1 MRKVLAPAI
10 VVLLVGAQHLL
21 LPAPARAA
29 ALPDP
34 GPAADEPPAVE
45 HQPAPCTVPDKPVSL
60 CAAISDDGNVATA
73 RLYFRRAGE
82 DYYAFVNMAF
92 TGVSYCGTIP
102 GPREKTKA
110 IEYYVQAVDDN
121 YQPQRTSTYRL
132 AVQPEGVCEFP
143 PVEKDAAKAAAI
155 KVLATN
161 RKQGKKLDDGFG
173 ATGVTFVP
181 LP

>member
-10 VVLLVGAQHLL
+10 VLLLVGAQHLL
-21 LPAPARAA
+21 LPAAPARADDA
-29 ALPDP
+29 
-34 GPAADEPPAVE
+34 PAVE
-45 HQPAPCTVPDKPVSL
+45 HQPASCTVPEKAVSL
-60 CAAISDDGNVATA
+60 CAAISDDGNVAAA

-82 DYYAFVNMAF
+82 DYYAYVNMAF
-92 TGVSYCGTIP
+92 TGVSYCGTLP

-110 IEYYVQAVDDN
+110 IEYYVQAVDDS
-121 YQPQRTSTYRL
+121 YQPSRTSTYRL

-143 PVEKDAAKAAAI
+143 PLEKDAAKAAAI

-161 RKQGKKLDDGFG
+161 RKQGKKLDDGFN

-181 LP
+181 LS

>member
-10 VVLLVGAQHLL
+10 VLLLVPGAL
-21 LPAPARAA
+21 ARA
-29 ALPDP
+29 D
-34 GPAADEPPAVE
+34 DPPAVE
-45 HQPAPCTVPDKPVSL
+45 HQPAPCTVPEKAVSL

-102 GPREKTKA
+102 GPREKAKA

-155 KVLATN
+155 KVLASS
-161 RKQGKKLDDGFG
+161 RKQGKKLGDGFNP
-173 ATGVTFVP
+173 TGVTFVP